1 MQRGNTAEI
10 VDELM
15 EALRFDRVTTG
26 PGPERALAAGDAGP
40 GPLPGRELG
49 PEQSLAAGGTG

>member
-1 MQRGNTAEI
+1 MQAGRIEEI

-26 PGPERALAAGDAGP
+26 PAPEAARP
-40 GPLPGRELG
+40 
-49 PEQSLAAGGTG
+49 